1 MELGQVGRHRLDQKH
16 ELGLK
21 EPDFGRIH
29 PVGGQLDGEH
39 CKGDLAIK
47 VWRTLI
53 CGGHHLLSLKKK
65 QNILIVGNPTLVF
78 EYEKSRDLVETNFN
92 KEELYQ
98 TKITHGGHQ
107 NL

>member
-1 MELGQVGRHRLDQKH
+1 MQGKVLLEGYILSNEWQHPGAGLQAVMELGQVGRHRLDQKH

-47 VWRTLI
+47 V
-53 CGGHHLLSLKKK
+53 
-65 QNILIVGNPTLVF
+65 
-78 EYEKSRDLVETNFN
+78 
-92 KEELYQ
+92 
-98 TKITHGGHQ
+98 
-107 NL
+107 